1 MIKIKYNSPNYII
14 SGINVNTFYNDILK
28 TFKTSKINKIY
39 KSSFGLFGKKLIV
52 HEFFLPEL
60 MFCLLSIPKRVKYIS
75 LTNQLYEST

>member
-60 MFCLLSIPKRVKYIS
+60 NIDKNHI
-75 LTNQLYEST
+75 TILYLYQK